1 MTRGRVLGVVMV
13 PCMHT
18 DDFDSEK
25 GRNVIRIVWRL
36 TGRVREPTGCTKVR
50 KFLGSWL

>member
-1 MTRGRVLGVVMV
+1 MNALVRAMTRGRVLGVVMV

-25 GRNVIRIVWRL
+25 GRNVIRIVC
-36 TGRVREPTGCTKVR
+36 GV
-50 KFLGSWL
+50 